1 MIEFRLWRSFVVL
14 AEELSFRRAAQRLNI
29 SQPALT
35 KQIQELE
42 TRLGVALF
50 RRETR
55 GVEATEA
62 TLSCLDAVRALL
74 DQADAV
80 EAQFSASQQSAEA
93 KITFGMLEFFS
104 RSTLPGV
111 FQQVRNAF
119 PELRISIVE
128 MNTFETAAAVA
139 DGRIDLGIARAPVSE
154 QNVVA
159 RSYRRGRWVLIMP
172 TDHRL
177 AAKSEIALDDFGQD
191 PLIFFLRRLNPEL
204 FDSII
209 AALEAD
215 GRKVEIAYQAQDPM
229 IGVELALS
237 GIGLCLAVSYAIR
250 ELPDGLVS
258 RPIVG
263 LDFEPMLDLV
273 WRRDR
278 MTPPLRMLIDVM
290 LASE

>member
-14 AEELSFRRAAQRLNI
+14 AEELSFRRAAARLNI

-55 GVEATEA
+55 GVEATKE
-62 TLSCLDAVRALL
+62 TLACLDAVRALL
-74 DQADAV
+74 EQAETV
-80 EAQFSASQQSAEA
+80 EAQFGASRQMAEA

-104 RSTLPGV
+104 RTTLPGI
-111 FQQVRNAF
+111 FQEVRNAY
-119 PELRISIVE
+119 PEVRISIVE
-128 MNTFETAAAVA
+128 MNTFETAAAAA
-139 DGRIDLGIARAPVSE
+139 DGRIDLGVARAPVSE
-154 QNVVA
+154 QSVIA
-159 RSYRRGRWVLIMP
+159 RPYRRGHWILIMP
-172 TDHRL
+172 DTHKL
-177 AAKSEIALDDFGQD
+177 SEKTEVTLSDFGDD

-204 FDSII
+204 FDGVI
-209 AALEAD
+209 AALEA
-215 GRKVEIAYQAQDPM
+215 GGKKIEIAYQAQDPM

-237 GIGLCLAVSYAIR
+237 GIGLCLAVSYAVGD
-250 ELPDGLVS
+250 LPDGLVS
-258 RPIVG
+258 RPVAG

-278 MTPPLRMLIDVM
+278 MTPPLRMLIDAM
-290 LASE
+290 LESG

>member
-14 AEELSFRRAAQRLNI
+14 AEELSFRRAAQRLHI

-55 GVEATEA
+55 GVEPTEA

-74 DQADAV
+74 DQA
-80 EAQFSASQQSAEA
+80 EALEGRFSASQQSAEA
-93 KITFGMLEFFS
+93 RITFGMLEFFS
-104 RSTLPGV
+104 RTTLPGV
-111 FQQVRNAF
+111 FQQVREAY
-119 PELRISIVE
+119 PDIRVSIVE

-154 QNVVA
+154 QSVVA
-159 RSYRRGRWVLIMP
+159 RPYRRGQWILIMP
-172 TDHRL
+172 AAHRL
-177 AAKSEIALDDFGQD
+177 AAKTEITLADFGED

-204 FDSII
+204 FDEII

-215 GRKVEIAYQAQDPM
+215 GRKIEIAYQAQDPM

-237 GIGLCLAVSYAIR
+237 GIGLCLAVSYAIQ
-250 ELPDGLVS
+250 ELPEGLIS

-263 LDFEPMLDLV
+263 LEFEPMLDLV

-278 MTPPLRMLIDVM
+278 MTPPLRKLIDTM
-290 LASE
+290 LASD